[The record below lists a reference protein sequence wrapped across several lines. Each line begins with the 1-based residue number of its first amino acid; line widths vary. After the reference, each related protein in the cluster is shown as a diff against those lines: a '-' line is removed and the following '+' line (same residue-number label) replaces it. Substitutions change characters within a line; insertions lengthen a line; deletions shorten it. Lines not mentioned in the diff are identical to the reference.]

1 MKIITSSA
9 LSFSLPVTFFFHSLP
24 FNFRYCEKDLTLP
37 TLSTF
42 SDPEAHPDFKLDVEL
57 KLGLERLSLGW
68 SLSLDW
74 SFANFLSREIY
85 CIIL

>member
-9 LSFSLPVTFFFHSLP
+9 LSFSLPFTFFFHSLP

-57 KLGLERLSLGW
+57 KLGFELGLELELGLEFRKFSIKRNILYNSL
-68 SLSLDW
+68 
-74 SFANFLSREIY
+74 IH
-85 CIIL
+85 